1 MSRRTSRP
9 PVFGRFREPPVARVR
24 ELLAKMVGLRVVVVG
39 DATLDAYIV
48 GEVERISPEAP
59 VPVLAVEREE
69 FMLGGAANVAKCLV
83 ALGARAGLCT
93 VIGDDADGSI
103 FRREAS
109 NLGIA
114 QVGILADRARLTT
127 RKTRIV
133 ARHQQVIRLDRETV
147 APISAA
153 VEKRLRARVA
163 SAVRAADALILSDY
177 AKGVL
182 TPAVCR
188 EAIAAAGRKPVVVD
202 PKNLPW
208 EAFRGATVM
217 KPNLREAEFYAG
229 APLANAEDASAAA
242 LRMTKELGI
251 DHALITRGQ
260 AGMLLASSTRDEG
273 AWLLQIPARRRELVD
288 VTGAGDVVAAS
299 VALALAAGAEIDEAA
314 WLANVAAGVK
324 VGKFGA
330 ATVTGQEILAELG
343 AKSARSHEK
352 VVVRDQAAELAE
364 KLRAQGRTVVF
375 TNGCFDILH
384 LGHVRY
390 LERSRALGEAL
401 IVGVNTDASVRR
413 LKGPGRPLQSEH
425 DRAQI
430 LASLECVDA
439 VVLFDEDTPLEL
451 IRAVRP
457 GVLTKGAD
465 YKSKRD
471 VVGWDEVQAWGG
483 RVELVELV
491 EGRSTTT
498 LVSKAR
504 RQR

>member
-1 MSRRTSRP
+1 MSRRRP
-9 PVFGRFREPPVARVR
+9 NQPVFGGFREPPVARMR
-24 ELLAKMVGLRVVVVG
+24 ELLGAMVGRRVVVVG
-39 DATLDAYIV
+39 DATLDAYVV

-93 VIGDDADGSI
+93 VVGDDADGAL
-103 FRREAS
+103 FRAEAA
-109 NLGIA
+109 NLGIPPA
-114 QVGILADRARLTT
+114 GILSDRERLTT

-147 APISAA
+147 AKLSPAL
-153 VEKRLRARVA
+153 EKRLCARVV
-163 SAVRAADALILSDY
+163 SAVRRADALILSDY

-182 TPAVCR
+182 TPSVCR
-188 EAIAAAGRKPVVVD
+188 AAIAAANGRPVIVD
-202 PKNLPW
+202 PKSLPW
-208 EAFRGATVM
+208 EMFRGATVI
-217 KPNLREAEFYAG
+217 KPNLREAEAFAG
-229 APLANAEDASAAA
+229 RRISSVEDASDAA
-242 LRMTKELGI
+242 LRMTRELGVA
-251 DHALITRGQ
+251 HSLITRGQ
-260 AGMLLASSTRDEG
+260 AGMLLASQASEG
-273 AWLLQIPARRRELVD
+273 RVALVQIPARPRELVD
-288 VTGAGDVVAAS
+288 VTGAGDVVAAT
-299 VALALAAGAEIDEAA
+299 VALALAAGAEIVEAA

-352 VVVRDQAAELAE
+352 VVSREQAGQLAATF
-364 KLRAQGRTVVF
+364 RAQGRTVVF

-413 LKGPGRPLQSEH
+413 LKGAGRPLQSEH

-439 VVLFDEDTPLEL
+439 VVVFDEDTPLKL
-451 IRAVRP
+451 IRALRP

-465 YKSKRD
+465 YKTKRA
-471 VVGWDEVQAWGG
+471 VVGWDEVEKWGG
-483 RVELVELV
+483 RVELVELI
-491 EGRSTTT
+491 EGRSTSS

-504 RQR
+504 R

>member
-1 MSRRTSRP
+1 M
-9 PVFGRFREPPVARVR
+9 R
-24 ELLAKMVGLRVVVVG
+24 ELLGEMVGRRVVVVG
-39 DATLDAYIV
+39 DSTLDAYVV

-83 ALGARAGLCT
+83 SLGARAGLCT
-93 VIGDDADGSI
+93 VIGDDGDGAL
-103 FRREAS
+103 FRDEAA
-109 NLGIA
+109 NLGIPP
-114 QVGILADRARLTT
+114 QGILADRERLTT

-147 APISAA
+147 AKLSPAL
-153 VEKRLRARVA
+153 EKRLCARVV
-163 SAVRAADALILSDY
+163 SAVRRADALILSDY
-177 AKGVL
+177 SKGVL
-182 TPAVCR
+182 TPLVCR
-188 EAIAAAGRKPVVVD
+188 EAIAAAGARPVVVD

-208 EAFRGATVM
+208 DAFRGATVI
-217 KPNLREAEFYAG
+217 KPNLREAGTFAG
-229 APLANAEDASAAA
+229 ARVASVGDASAAA
-242 LRMTKELGI
+242 LRITDELAVA
-251 DHALITRGQ
+251 HALVTRGQ
-260 AGMLLASSTRDEG
+260 AGMLLASRARDG
-273 AWLLQIPARRRELVD
+273 AGALVEIPARPRELID
-288 VTGAGDVVAAS
+288 VTGAGDVVAATL
-299 VALALAAGAEIDEAA
+299 ALALAAGAEIIEAA

-343 AKSARSHEK
+343 EKSARSHEK
-352 VVVRDQAAELAE
+352 VVTGAQAAELAA
-364 KLRAQGRTVVF
+364 KLRAQGRSVVF

-413 LKGPGRPLQSEH
+413 LKGAGRPLQSEH

-439 VVLFDEDTPLEL
+439 VVLFDEDTPLRL
-451 IRAVRP
+451 IRALRP

-471 VVGWDEVQAWGG
+471 VVGWDAVQRWGG
-483 RVELVELV
+483 RVELVELI
-491 EGRSTTT
+491 EGRSTTS

-504 RQR
+504 S

>member
-1 MSRRTSRP
+1 VSRRRTSHAA
-9 PVFGRFREPPVARVR
+9 FGEFREPPVARMR
-24 ELLAKMVGLRVVVVG
+24 ELLAGMVGRRVVVVG
-39 DATLDAYIV
+39 DSTLDAYV
-48 GEVERISPEAP
+48 AGEVERISPEAP
-59 VPVLAVEREE
+59 VPVLVVEREE

-93 VIGDDADGSI
+93 VVGDDADGAL
-103 FRREAS
+103 FRSEAA
-109 NLGIA
+109 NLGIPPA
-114 QVGILADRARLTT
+114 GILADRDRLTT

-133 ARHQQVIRLDRETV
+133 ARNQQVIRLDRETV
-147 APISAA
+147 APLTPAL
-153 VEKRLRARVA
+153 EKRLCARIA
-163 SAVRAADALILSDY
+163 AAARRADALILSDY

-188 EAIAAAGRKPVVVD
+188 AAIEAADGRPVLVD
-202 PKNLPW
+202 PKSLPW
-208 EAFRGATVM
+208 EPYRGATVI
-217 KPNLREAEFYAG
+217 KPNVREAEAW
-229 APLANAEDASAAA
+229 AHARLSSVDDAAA
-242 LRMTKELGI
+242 AAQAIAQELGVA
-251 DHALITRGQ
+251 HVLLTRGQ
-260 AGMLLASSTRDEG
+260 AGMLLASRAKGGGG
-273 AWLLQIPARRRELVD
+273 ALLQIPARPRELVD
-288 VTGAGDVVAAS
+288 VTGAGDVVAATL
-299 VALALAAGAEIDEAA
+299 ALALAVGAEIGEAA

-330 ATVTGQEILAELG
+330 ATVTGQEILGELG
-343 AKSARSHEK
+343 AKSARSREK
-352 VVVRDQAAELAE
+352 VVDRAAAAALAAQ
-364 KLRAQGRTVVF
+364 LRAQGRSVVF

-413 LKGPGRPLQSEH
+413 LKGAGRPLQSEH

-439 VVLFDEDTPLEL
+439 VVLFDEDTPLKL

-457 GVLTKGAD
+457 AVLSKGAD
-465 YKSKRD
+465 YESKRN
-471 VVGWDEVQAWGG
+471 VVGWQDVEGWGG

-491 EGRSTTT
+491 EGRSTTS

-504 RQR
+504 T

>member
-1 MSRRTSRP
+1 VSLRRP
-9 PVFGRFREPPVARVR
+9 GQLAFGRFREPPVARMR
-24 ELLAKMVGLRVVVVG
+24 ELLAAMVGRRVVVVG

-83 ALGARAGLCT
+83 ALGGHAGLCT
-93 VIGDDADGSI
+93 VVGEDADGAL
-103 FRREAS
+103 FRSEAA
-109 NLGIA
+109 NLGIPA
-114 QVGILADRARLTT
+114 AGILADRERLTT

-147 APISAA
+147 ATLSPAM
-153 VEKRLRARVA
+153 EKRLCARVA
-163 SAVRAADALILSDY
+163 TAVRRADALILSDY

-182 TPAVCR
+182 TGAVSR
-188 EAIAAAGRKPVVVD
+188 AAIAAADGRPVVVD
-202 PKNLPW
+202 PKSLPW
-208 EAFRGATVM
+208 DVFRGATVI
-217 KPNLREAEFYAG
+217 KPNLREAEAFAG
-229 APLANAEDASAAA
+229 TRIASVDDASAVAE
-242 LRMTKELGI
+242 RMTDELGVA
-251 DHALITRGQ
+251 HALVTRGQ
-260 AGMLLASSTRDEG
+260 AGMLLASGSG
-273 AWLLQIPARRRELVD
+273 ALTQIPARPRELVD
-288 VTGAGDVVAAS
+288 VTGAGDVVAAT
-299 VALALAAGAEIDEAA
+299 VALALAAGAEILEAA

-352 VVVRDQAAELAE
+352 VVTRAQAAELAAT
-364 KLRAQGRTVVF
+364 LRGQGRTVVF

-413 LKGPGRPLQSEH
+413 LKGKGRPLQSEH

-439 VVLFDEDTPLEL
+439 VVVFDEETPLKL
-451 IRAVRP
+451 IRALRP

-471 VVGWDEVQAWGG
+471 VVGWDAVQKWGG
-483 RVELVELV
+483 RVELVELI
-491 EGRSTTT
+491 EGRSTSK

-504 RQR
+504 S

>member
-1 MSRRTSRP
+1 MSHRSSGVSR
-9 PVFGRFREPPVARVR
+9 FAEFREPPVARMR
-24 ELLAKMVGLRVVVVG
+24 ELLAAMVGRRVVVVG
-39 DATLDAYIV
+39 DATLDAYIT

-93 VIGDDADGSI
+93 VVGDDADGAL
-103 FRREAS
+103 FRSEAA
-109 NLGIA
+109 NLGIPRA
-114 QVGILADRARLTT
+114 GILADKQRHTT

-133 ARHQQVIRLDRETV
+133 ARNQQVIRLDRESV
-147 APISAA
+147 APLSPAL
-153 VEKRLRARVA
+153 EKRLCARVTA
-163 SAVRAADALILSDY
+163 AVRGADALILSDY
-177 AKGVL
+177 SKGVL
-182 TPAVCR
+182 TPAVSR
-188 EAIAAAGRKPVVVD
+188 QAIAAANGRTVLVD

-208 EAFRGATVM
+208 EPFRGATVM
-217 KPNLREAEFYAG
+217 KPNLREAESFAG
-229 APLANAEDASAAA
+229 VRLEGVEDAAAA
-242 LRMTKELGI
+242 GSRIAAELGLT
-251 DHALITRGQ
+251 HVLLTRGPE
-260 AGMLLASSTRDEG
+260 GMLLVSRARNGSSG
-273 AWLLQIPARRRELVD
+273 LLQIPARPRELVD
-288 VTGAGDVVAAS
+288 VTGAGDVVAAT
-299 VALALAAGAEIDEAA
+299 VALALAAGAEISEAA

-343 AKSARSHEK
+343 AKSAKSREK
-352 VVVRDQAAELAE
+352 VVDRAHAAELAAQ
-364 KLRAQGRTVVF
+364 LRAQGRSVVF

-413 LKGPGRPLQSEH
+413 LKGAGRPLQSEH

-439 VVLFDEDTPLEL
+439 VVLFDEDTPLKL

-457 GVLTKGAD
+457 DVLSKGAD
-465 YKSKRD
+465 YKTKRD
-471 VVGWDEVQAWGG
+471 VVGWDAVESWGG
-483 RVELVELV
+483 RVELVELI
-491 EGRSTTT
+491 EGRSTTS
-498 LVSKAR
+498 LVKKAR
-504 RQR
+504 R

>member
-1 MSRRTSRP
+1 MSRRRP
-9 PVFGRFREPPVARVR
+9 SQPVFGGFREPPVARMR
-24 ELLAKMVGLRVVVVG
+24 ELLGAMVGRRVVVVG
-39 DATLDAYIV
+39 DATLDAYVI

-83 ALGARAGLCT
+83 ALGAHASLCT
-93 VIGDDADGSI
+93 VVGDDADGAL
-103 FRREAS
+103 FRAEAA
-109 NLGIA
+109 NLGIPPA
-114 QVGILADRARLTT
+114 GILADRERLTT

-147 APISAA
+147 AKLSPAL
-153 VEKRLRARVA
+153 EKRLAARVV
-163 SAVRAADALILSDY
+163 SAVRRADALILSDY

-182 TPAVCR
+182 TPALCR
-188 EAIAAAGRKPVVVD
+188 AAITAANGRPVVVD
-202 PKNLPW
+202 PKSLPW
-208 EAFRGATVM
+208 EIFRGATVI
-217 KPNLREAEFYAG
+217 KPNLREAEVFAG
-229 APLANAEDASAAA
+229 VRLASVEDASSAA
-242 LRMTKELGI
+242 LRMTRELGVS
-251 DHALITRGQ
+251 HSLVTRGQ
-260 AGMLLASSTRDEG
+260 AGMLLASRAHDG
-273 AWLLQIPARRRELVD
+273 ADALVQIPARPRELVD
-288 VTGAGDVVAAS
+288 VTGAGDVVAAT
-299 VALALAAGAEIDEAA
+299 VALALAAGAEIIEAA

-330 ATVTGQEILAELG
+330 ATVTGQEVLAELG

-352 VVVRDQAAELAE
+352 VVDSAQAADLAAS
-364 KLRAQGRTVVF
+364 LRAQGRTVVF

-413 LKGPGRPLQSEH
+413 LKGSGRPLQSEH

-439 VVLFDEDTPLEL
+439 VVLFDQDTPLKL
-451 IRAVRP
+451 IRALRP
-457 GVLTKGAD
+457 DVLTKGAD
-465 YKSKRD
+465 YKSKRE
-471 VVGWDEVQAWGG
+471 VVGWDAIQRWGG
-483 RVELVELV
+483 RVELVELI
-491 EGRSTTT
+491 EGRSTTS

-504 RQR
+504 S

>member
-1 MSRRTSRP
+1 MSRRKTSP
-9 PVFGRFREPPVARVR
+9 PAFGEFREPPVARMR
-24 ELLAKMVGLRVVVVG
+24 ELLAAMVGRRVVVVG
-39 DATLDAYIV
+39 DATLDAYV
-48 GEVERISPEAP
+48 AGEVERISPEAP

-83 ALGARAGLCT
+83 ALGARAGLCA
-93 VIGDDADGSI
+93 VVGDDADGAL
-103 FRREAS
+103 FRSEAA
-109 NLGIA
+109 NLGIPPA
-114 QVGILADRARLTT
+114 GILADSKRLTT

-147 APISAA
+147 APLSPAL
-153 VEKRLRARVA
+153 EKRLCARVA
-163 SAVRAADALILSDY
+163 SAARRADALILSDY
-177 AKGVL
+177 SKGVL

-188 EAIAAAGRKPVVVD
+188 AAIEAADGRPVVVD

-208 EAFRGATVM
+208 EAFRGATVI
-217 KPNLREAEFYAG
+217 KPNVREAESFAR
-229 APLANAEDASAAA
+229 ARLASVEDLAAA
-242 LRMTKELGI
+242 AMRLAAEL
-251 DHALITRGQ
+251 DVANVLITRGPH
-260 AGMLLASSTRDEG
+260 GMLLARGGRAGGD
-273 AWLLQIPARRRELVD
+273 ALVQIPARPRELVD
-288 VTGAGDVVAAS
+288 VTGAGDVVAA
-299 VALALAAGAEIDEAA
+299 ALALALGAGAEIGEAA

-330 ATVTGQEILAELG
+330 ATVTGQEILGELG
-343 AKSARSHEK
+343 AKSAKSREK
-352 VVVRDQAAELAE
+352 VLNRAQAAELAAQ
-364 KLRAQGRTVVF
+364 LRAQGRSVVF

-413 LKGPGRPLQSEH
+413 LKGAGRPLQSEH

-439 VVLFDEDTPLEL
+439 VVLFDEDTPLKL

-457 GVLTKGAD
+457 DVISKGAD
-465 YKSKRD
+465 YKSKHE
-471 VVGWDEVQAWGG
+471 VVGWDAVESWGG

-491 EGRSTTT
+491 EGRSTTN
-498 LVSKAR
+498 LVSRAR
-504 RQR
+504 S

>member
-1 MSRRTSRP
+1 MSRRRP
-9 PVFGRFREPPVARVR
+9 SQPVLGRFREPPVARMR
-24 ELLAKMVGLRVVVVG
+24 ELLGAMVGLRVVVVG

-48 GEVERISPEAP
+48 GEVDRISPEAP

-83 ALGARAGLCT
+83 ALGARASLCT
-93 VIGDDADGSI
+93 VIGEDADGAL
-103 FRREAS
+103 FRGEAR
-109 NLGIA
+109 NLGIPPA
-114 QVGILADRARLTT
+114 GIVTDRERFTT

-133 ARHQQVIRLDRETV
+133 ARHQQVIRLDRETI
-147 APISAA
+147 AKLSPA
-153 VEKRLRARVA
+153 VEKRLCARVV

-182 TPAVCR
+182 TRAVCR
-188 EAIAAAGRKPVVVD
+188 AAIGAADGRPIVVD
-202 PKNLPW
+202 PKSLPW
-208 EAFRGATVM
+208 DHFRGATVI
-217 KPNLREAEFYAG
+217 KPNLREAEAFAG
-229 APLANAEDASAAA
+229 TRLASAVETSAAA
-242 LRMTKELGI
+242 VRIRDELGVS
-251 DHALITRGQ
+251 HALLTRGQ
-260 AGMLLASSTRDEG
+260 AGMLLATGEADAPG
-273 AWLLQIPARRRELVD
+273 ALVQIPARPRDLVD

-299 VALALAAGAEIDEAA
+299 VALALAAGAEITEAA

-352 VVVRDQAAELAE
+352 VVTRVQASELAE

-413 LKGPGRPLQSEH
+413 LKGSGRPLQGEH

-439 VVLFDEDTPLEL
+439 VVLFDEDTPLKL

-471 VVGWDEVQAWGG
+471 VVGWDAVEKWGG
-483 RVELVELV
+483 RVELIELI
-491 EGRSTTT
+491 EGRSTTR
-498 LVSKAR
+498 LVSRAR
-504 RQR
+504 S